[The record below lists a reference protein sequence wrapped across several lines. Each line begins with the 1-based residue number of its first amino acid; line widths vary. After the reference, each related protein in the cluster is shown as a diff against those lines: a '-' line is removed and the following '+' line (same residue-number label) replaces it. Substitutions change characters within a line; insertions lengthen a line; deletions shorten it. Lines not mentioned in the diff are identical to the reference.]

1 MAIKPT
7 LAAAYDTEEILYR
20 LYDSLPP
27 EYNTTVAVLKSNE
40 EKNAIKALRILQEME
55 DTLKKDTYVDT
66 GIIARRPSRQQSTA
80 QRRQE
85 PRRPRRRKS

>member
-27 EYNTTVAVLKSNE
+27 EYGTTVAVLKSNK
-40 EKNAIKALRILQEME
+40 EKDAIKALRILQEME
-55 DTLKKDTYVDT
+55 DTLKKDTYMDT
-66 GIIARRPSRQQSTA
+66 GMIARRPSR
-80 QRRQE
+80 
-85 PRRPRRRKS
+85 